1 MRVRPPVGVYLMQR
15 GIELTDFMK
24 WLERQSTVELAALFD
39 LTEEINTDQLS
50 QFLDHI
56 DMR

>member
-1 MRVRPPVGVYLMQR
+1 
-15 GIELTDFMK
+15 MK

-50 QFLDHI
+50 QFLDQI